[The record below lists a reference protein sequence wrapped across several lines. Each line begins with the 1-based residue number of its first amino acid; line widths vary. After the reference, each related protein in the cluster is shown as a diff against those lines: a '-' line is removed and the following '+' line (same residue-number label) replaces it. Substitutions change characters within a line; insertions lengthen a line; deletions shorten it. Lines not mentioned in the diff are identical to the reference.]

1 MPTLFCLFMLSG
13 CEEGSDR
20 APVVMVGIDGAE
32 WSVIES
38 MIAEGEL
45 PNFRR
50 FRDEFSWGRLINP
63 GPTTSPIVW
72 TTFASGH
79 FGRQHG
85 ILDHV
90 YPYGEEAGKRPVSSE
105 LRQVPAIWN
114 IADYYGLRSTVVG
127 YFVTHPPEQINGVMV
142 SPLAPQYVEGAI
154 WPEDA
159 IDTRQDK
166 FTELHNEDVR
176 KALNSRYFGFDYER
190 EHRDNPDASF
200 QASAEIV
207 GVRNLDQRIF
217 KDEFLRRAAN
227 ELFEQPSDL
236 HINYY
241 RLVDFMSHS
250 LWYHYD
256 HSDFETVPDPV
267 LQQHFGESL
276 KESYRY
282 MDEIIGEVLDRWQGK
297 ANILI
302 VSDHG
307 FGSATGRFKG
317 RNPELNGN
325 HRSVG
330 IMMAAGPDFAPGE
343 IKGMTIMEV
352 APTLA
357 ALLGLPVSDEWPGR
371 VETSL
376 LRESFFADHPLE
388 TVRNYQHIEVAQG
401 EVGTDQAAE
410 QQNMSSLRGL
420 GYVGEGVEL
429 AADADAGEYDFWTA
443 ERRLIVREIMME
455 VVYYLLSGDLDA
467 ANESFALLASN
478 RPDLIKIE
486 LQSIQFK
493 FDELSSLLP
502 EGDVDVAAFN
512 QFLSQHG
519 KGQ

>member
-1 MPTLFCLFMLSG
+1 MLSA
-13 CEEGSDR
+13 CEEGSDH
-20 APVVMVGIDGAE
+20 APVVMIGIDGAE
-32 WSVIES
+32 WTVIED
-38 MIAEGEL
+38 MMAGGEL

-79 FGRQHG
+79 FGRKHG

-90 YPYGEEAGKRPVSSE
+90 YPYGKEAGKRPVSSE

-114 IADYYGLRSTVVG
+114 IAGYYGLRSVVVG

-142 SPLAPQYVEGAI
+142 SPLAPQYVDGAI

-159 IDTRQDK
+159 IDTQEDK
-166 FTELHNEDVR
+166 FIELHDKKVR
-176 KALNSRYFGFDYER
+176 KALNSRYFGFDYQR
-190 EHRDNPDASF
+190 EDRENPDSPF

-207 GVRNLDQRIF
+207 AVRNLDQRIF
-217 KDEFLRRAAN
+217 KDEFLRRVAN
-227 ELFEQPSDL
+227 ELFGQPSDL
-236 HINYY
+236 YINYY

-250 LWYHYD
+250 LWYYYNHA
-256 HSDFETVPDPV
+256 DFEADPDPV

-276 KESYRY
+276 RESYRY
-282 MDEIIGEVLDRWQGK
+282 MDEIIGEALDRWEGK

-317 RNPELNGN
+317 RNAELNGN

-330 IMMAAGPDFAPGE
+330 IMMAAGPDFAPGDV
-343 IKGMTIMEV
+343 KGMTIMEV

-357 ALLGLPVSDEWPGR
+357 VLLGLPVSDQWPGR

-376 LRESFFADHPLE
+376 LRENFFDDHPLE
-388 TVRNYQHIEVAQG
+388 TVRNYQDIEVAQG
-401 EVGTDQAAE
+401 KVGTDQAAE
-410 QQNMSSLRGL
+410 QQNMSSLRCL

-429 AADADAGEYDFWTA
+429 AADADAGEYDFWSA
-443 ERRLIVREIMME
+443 EPRLIVREIMME
-455 VVYYLLSGDLDA
+455 TVYYLLNGDLDA
-467 ANESFALLASN
+467 ANESFALLVSN
-478 RPDLIKIE
+478 RPDLVKTG

-493 FDELSSLLP
+493 FEELISLLP
-502 EGDVDVAAFN
+502 EGDVASAAFDE
-512 QFLSQHG
+512 FMRQHG
-519 KGQ
+519 SNRDPLQ